1 MDNENTSYPAPPDA
15 ENRDFCTV
23 QFYPEDTP
31 QLFEFDR
38 VLDQVEQRCRNGS
51 SRQLARS
58 IHPIEHKEVLLAS
71 LRQVEEFRHTL
82 AHQGYFP
89 DLYFDDVISEA
100 QLLGKAG
107 SVLSEAQFSRIRS
120 ASITVN
126 SLLRFLKERQ
136 VSFPALL
143 KLCAPI
149 KETKAVVDPIDAII
163 DAQGQVK
170 STASDTLMEIRGLLS
185 SQRREADKRFRSF
198 INDLKKRGWLREN
211 EENFYNERRVLA
223 VPSEHKRDIR
233 GIIHGKS
240 DTGRTT
246 FIEPEALVELNNS
259 IAELEQDERSEV
271 LRLLRELTDRLR
283 PHSALI
289 LAYHDLLTRFDLLR
303 AKAYFALDIGA
314 ILPGISDHPS
324 IRLVGALHPLLFLKN
339 KALGKS
345 VIPLNL
351 ELDAEK
357 RILII
362 SGPNA
367 GGKSITLKTVGLL
380 QLMLQSGLLVPV
392 KEGSEMGLF
401 RHLLADIG
409 DSQSIEYALSTYS
422 SRLIRMNHFLRM
434 ANNRSLVLIDE
445 FGTGTDPELG
455 GAIAEVVLEEIN
467 RRKAFGVFTT
477 HYTNIKLLADRLDGV
492 MNASMLF
499 EPETLQPRYQL
510 IVGQPGS
517 SYTFEVAERIG
528 LPEHVLNRAKKKVQK
543 EKLRLNNLLADLH
556 RQKSALEREVA
567 ELERRKQ
574 RTDVAGQR
582 FEQLSQQLEERM
594 ERDKSKREE
603 LRKLAEL
610 GRKMQSFAEE
620 WEKSKDKKQVIKKF
634 VGNMTAEKKKKAAE
648 HTPEKVAKRKA
659 ALLDRLRKEIRV
671 GSSVRMMKS
680 RQVGIVEEI
689 RKDVVFVSFG
699 NLRASVSLENLEL
712 VTDPS

>member
-1 MDNENTSYPAPPDA
+1 
-15 ENRDFCTV
+15 
-23 QFYPEDTP
+23 
-31 QLFEFDR
+31 
-38 VLDQVEQRCRNGS
+38 
-51 SRQLARS
+51 
-58 IHPIEHKEVLLAS
+58 
-71 LRQVEEFRHTL
+71 
-82 AHQGYFP
+82 
-89 DLYFDDVISEA
+89 
-100 QLLGKAG
+100 
-107 SVLSEAQFSRIRS
+107 
-120 ASITVN
+120 
-126 SLLRFLKERQ
+126 
-136 VSFPALL
+136 
-143 KLCAPI
+143 
-149 KETKAVVDPIDAII
+149 
-163 DAQGQVK
+163 
-170 STASDTLMEIRGLLS
+170 
-185 SQRREADKRFRSF
+185 
-198 INDLKKRGWLREN
+198 
-211 EENFYNERRVLA
+211 
-223 VPSEHKRDIR
+223 
-233 GIIHGKS
+233 
-240 DTGRTT
+240 
-246 FIEPEALVELNNS
+246 
-259 IAELEQDERSEV
+259 
-271 LRLLRELTDRLR
+271 
-283 PHSALI
+283 
-289 LAYHDLLTRFDLLR
+289 
-303 AKAYFALDIGA
+303 
-314 ILPGISDHPS
+314 
-324 IRLVGALHPLLFLKN
+324 
-339 KALGKS
+339 
-345 VIPLNL
+345 
-351 ELDAEK
+351 
-357 RILII
+357 
-362 SGPNA
+362 
-367 GGKSITLKTVGLL
+367 
-380 QLMLQSGLLVPV
+380 
-392 KEGSEMGLF
+392 
-401 RHLLADIG
+401 
-409 DSQSIEYALSTYS
+409 
-422 SRLIRMNHFLRM
+422 MNHFLRM

-477 HYTNIKLLADRLDGV
+477 HYTNIKLLADRLEGV
-492 MNASMLF
+492 TNASMLF
-499 EPETLQPRYQL
+499 EPESLQPRYQL